1 MYKNRSYT
9 HVFILIL
16 AIDRNMDLL
25 SKTIIGVVILV
36 AIIFVLYY
44 LQSNGVFGNYSVT
57 QSQAKTL
64 VLNDLQNTFQNA
76 VVNITNVSE
85 SQYKGSWHI
94 IASLSNGK
102 IEKATLQEEKLKFV
116 EDSIEKLSK
125 EIPPLKQF
133 VIPGGCEAAT
143 TMHIARS
150 IARRM
155 ERSIV
160 RAGTEYQLDKSLT
173 SYANRLSSAFF
184 TMALY
189 LNLKKGIEEK
199 HPTY

>member
-1 MYKNRSYT
+1 MSEFYTGTGDEGKTGILDNKRLLKSDLIIEAIGTTDELNSYLGLVYEKT
-9 HVFILIL
+9 DDTYIKEVLLKIQ
-16 AIDRNMDLL
+16 NDLF
-25 SKTIIGVVILV
+25 IIGANL
-36 AIIFVLYY
+36 
-44 LQSNGVFGNYSVT
+44 
-57 QSQAKTL
+57 
-64 VLNDLQNTFQNA
+64 
-76 VVNITNVSE
+76 
-85 SQYKGSWHI
+85 
-94 IASLSNGK
+94 ASLSNGK